1 MNENECGLFTDLSS
15 IIKNAVL
22 DLSGTAAGNLP
33 FVVSTMPFLGLF
45 LRQFLGL
52 FRQHMIFIIICY
64 NYVMKTKTGKNSIVL
79 SMSCAACFEE
89 RRPFS

>member
-64 NYVMKTKTGKNSIVL
+64 NS
-79 SMSCAACFEE
+79 
-89 RRPFS
+89 